1 MRHSCV
7 GHATLI
13 FQNQPYR
20 NNCSTST
27 SESLFPP
34 IDAFESI
41 NYYLNMSPSAQTTTT
56 PATTQPAATKAPRRK
71 ASHFPRRRA
80 GHKLEDEENESL
92 VSDETFTDDSG
103 ISEDE
108 DVFSED
114 ETDEEYEDASDGEG
128 RKEAEERGQAQ
139 NGKQGQA
146 AGNSAKEGSATPS
159 SDNTRKGSSANGRM
173 VDLEVRAQPP
183 VAAELEGTEAGEA
196 SDGNGG
202 WGEGPEV
209 NVVAALAATAA
220 ETTQD
225 KKRRE
230 HEEYRKRRQEDPSF
244 VPNRGRFFM
253 HDHRDGT
260 GSNGFRPF
268 GPGGRGRGG
277 RFGYI
282 HAGFMLGRAQCA
294 NEAPSNDF
302 QSHQQQPPP
311 PELAAEWPHDMHE
324 QIEQSSPVPTN
335 RQVTALPRQQPPVR
349 GQGLNNNFAAGRQR
363 APDQPRTFGRTMQIG
378 TVQIQVNLP
387 GMKAPIT
394 FSEVP
399 CKVYTRLPFHRPPL
413 RRDKPVRIALPDA
426 PVRYIYPN
434 VQRSFIFIPRA
445 MRPGGSGYIRG
456 TGGRGRGGYHV
467 GGRSFYGGGSTIYSP
482 SIGMSRRSSI
492 VHDRHETPQLQHQPM
507 QAHQAVFVEEQ
518 QTKAITHGEEE
529 ANKPIVRLPSTTPSV
544 THPPPPA
551 QFQQPIQAPTPR
563 AVPQQPPPS
572 YTPTVVP
579 VPYRESRGTPKIPM
593 FQPRPQQKV
602 NVAEIDS
609 PAVGHFPNNYNGG
622 VYTEHV
628 PVGTP
633 VMGNGYTHGRRPS
646 YPSQTSGTPLS
657 NIPEAIH
664 ARPFQPNPYMVQ
676 QQYYNPYAQPAHGHP
691 APSQYPMAH
700 PQMQPVYHAPPPPY
714 VPGPSPVPAGA
725 PVHYGQPMQPHH
737 VPQQAPAAPGPT
749 TIAQESNGMVYYS
762 TWDPNA
768 AYYQYPQANYGET
781 PGMSMTPV
789 PDGQGQNVGGTM
801 YYYPPPQPLGPT
813 GYYQ

>member
-1 MRHSCV
+1 
-7 GHATLI
+7 
-13 FQNQPYR
+13 
-20 NNCSTST
+20 
-27 SESLFPP
+27 
-34 IDAFESI
+34 
-41 NYYLNMSPSAQTTTT
+41 MSPSAQTTTT

-324 QIEQSSPVPTN
+324 QIEQSSP
-335 RQVTALPRQQPPVR
+335 
-349 GQGLNNNFAAGRQR
+349 R

-492 VHDRHETPQLQHQPM
+492 
-507 QAHQAVFVEEQ
+507 EQ

-529 ANKPIVRLPSTTPSV
+529 ANKPI
-544 THPPPPA
+544 
-551 QFQQPIQAPTPR
+551 APTPR